1 MSQITLTTGKYQRI
15 DESLY
20 AAKMALFTD
29 LLSAIQTS
37 DPEADQWSVVGESDE
52 AGVRKSDTS
61 ARRASCLDFR
71 SNEMDDSFVGM
82 GY

>member
-1 MSQITLTTGKYQRI
+1 MSQITLTTGKYQCI

-29 LLSAIQTS
+29 LLSAITNLKPRGWS
-37 DPEADQWSVVGESDE
+37 VSVVGESDE

-71 SNEMDDSFVGM
+71 SNEMDGSFVGM